1 MISKVY
7 KVMQIDGDYARL
19 QDVKDVD
26 AEWKLVAR
34 ALLPADIY
42 EGCTL
47 KYEMLE
53 YEIVEA

>member
-19 QDVKDVD
+19 QDVNDEG

-34 ALLPADIY
+34 ALLPAEIY
-42 EGCTL
+42 EGCML

-53 YEIVEA
+53 YEMMN